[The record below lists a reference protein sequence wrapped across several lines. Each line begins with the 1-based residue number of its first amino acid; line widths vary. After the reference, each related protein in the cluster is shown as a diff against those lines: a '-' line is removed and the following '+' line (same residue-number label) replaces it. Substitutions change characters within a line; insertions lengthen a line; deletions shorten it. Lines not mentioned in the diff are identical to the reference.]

1 MILQR
6 CAKKKNWRH
15 ATARADVCNGCPGG
29 QEERCEIC
37 HVIFGVGQNGGRI
50 ARSEDGPIPPCSA
63 SRELKLWAPVQ
74 WVETDEVGSSRVHR
88 SCFCSRRSSKN
99 CIKQECTSTAR
110 PSSRAAP
117 RPVSFKSW
125 RRRSRTLGR
134 TTFVKSVCAIHARS
148 VRVESGCK
156 VVSITITMTLREV
169 HPTTVSGLALQA
181 WVKGS

>member
-15 ATARADVCNGCPGG
+15 ATVRANVCSGCPSS

-37 HVIFGVGQNGGRI
+37 HVIFGVGHIGCRI
-50 ARSEDGPIPPCSA
+50 ALSEEGPIPPCSA
-63 SRELKLWAPVQ
+63 SRELELWAPVQ

-88 SCFCSRRSSKN
+88 SCFCSRRSSPH
-99 CIKQECTSTAR
+99 CFKQECT

-134 TTFVKSVCAIHARS
+134 TTFVKSVFAIHAGS
-148 VRVESGCK
+148 VRVEGGCK
-156 VVSITITMTLREV
+156 VVSITMTMTLREV